1 MKFKVVTQRLDAQE
15 SIFFARELEHILTQT
30 IEVAYPELKARD
42 VIPVNTESPSG
53 TTSITYRM
61 YNTVGVAKFIANYA
75 ADLPRVDILGQEFTV
90 KVRTIGDAF
99 GYTVQDIKRAQ
110 LTGISLDQ
118 KKAMAAREAAR
129 RKENQ
134 AAFLGDADF
143 GMASF
148 LDHPNIT
155 EVTLLADGTGS
166 SKLFSTKTAD
176 QQIRDVEAIINAP
189 SEATNDIESPNVVAF
204 SPRCYNIIK
213 AKKVGVDSG
222 MTVLKFLRENN
233 PGVDFIKLNE
243 LKNLGDSGTTDRII
257 AFRRDPTKLEMH
269 IPQDFIM
276 LNPQE
281 KGLELEVSCYQ
292 EFGGTTVYKPLSIAY
307 ADGAAEDE

>member
-1 MKFKVVTQRLDAQE
+1 MRETRLDA
-15 SIFFARELEHILTQT
+15 
-30 IEVAYPELKARD
+30 K
-42 VIPVNTESPSG
+42 
-53 TTSITYRM
+53 
-61 YNTVGVAKFIANYA
+61 VGVAKSVANYA
-75 ADLPRVDILGQEFTV
+75 ADLPRVDILGQEFTA
-90 KVRTIGDAF
+90 KVRTIADAF
-99 GYTVQDIKRAQ
+99 GYTVQDVKRAQ

-118 KKAMAAREAAR
+118 KKAMVAREAAL
-129 RKENQ
+129 RKENS
-134 AAFLGDADF
+134 AAFLGDSAF
-143 GMASF
+143 GMTSF

-155 EVTLLADGTGS
+155 EVTILADGTGS

-176 QQIRDVEAIINAP
+176 QIIRDVEAVLNAP
-189 SEATNDIESPNVVAF
+189 SEATNDIENPNVIAF
-204 SPRCYNIIK
+204 PPRVYNILK
-213 AKKVGVDSG
+213 SKKVGVDSG

-269 IPQDFIM
+269 IPQDFTM

-281 KGLELEVSCYQ
+281 KGLEFVVNCYQ

-307 ADGAAEDE
+307 ADGVGDD